1 MNSVYNCYS
10 KSQITKGILDQIQI
24 GDLIKINDWKQPLRV
39 KGVSENFFVMAQDLH
54 DIEKPLEYSVFS
66 KIPFKGFQC
75 NGKYRGDYFCGPD
88 FWLFGDIDFDYKF
101 DNPESLQKYFNKFET
116 GESEISMR
124 NSVAV
129 YSIQIK
135 KENNNEN

>member
-1 MNSVYNCYS
+1 MELVYKRYS
-10 KSQITKGILDQIQI
+10 KSQITKEILDQIQI
-24 GDLIKINDWKQPLRV
+24 GDLVKINDWGTPLRV
-39 KGVSENFFVMAQDLH
+39 KGVSENYFVMAQDLH

-66 KIPFKGFQC
+66 KIPFQGIGYGRD
-75 NGKYRGDYFCGPD
+75 GKIQGDYFCGPD

-101 DNPESLQKYFNKFET
+101 DNPESIQKYLNKFET
-116 GESEISMR
+116 GEAEISMR

-135 KENNNEN
+135 K

>member
-1 MNSVYNCYS
+1 M
-10 KSQITKGILDQIQI
+10 KSTYKSYTKSEITKEILDQIQI
-24 GDLIKINDWKQPLRV
+24 GDFIKINNWRQPLRV
-39 KGVSENFFVMAQDLH
+39 KGVSKNYFVMVQDLH

-66 KIPFKGFQC
+66 KIPFQGVDYGC
-75 NGKYRGDYFCGPD
+75 NGKIQGDYFCGPD

-101 DNPESLQKYFNKFET
+101 NNPESIQKYLNKFET
-116 GESEISMR
+116 GESEISLR

-135 KENNNEN
+135 NFS

>member
-1 MNSVYNCYS
+1 MNSVYKRYS
-10 KSQITKGILDQIQI
+10 KSQITKEILDQIQI
-24 GDLIKINDWKQPLRV
+24 RDLVKINDWGEPLRV
-39 KGVSENFFVMAQDLH
+39 KGVSDNYFVMAQDLH

-66 KIPFKGFQC
+66 KIPFKGLC
-75 NGKYRGDYFCGPD
+75 YNGITEGDYFCGPD

-101 DNPESLQKYFNKFET
+101 DNQESIQKYLNKFET
-116 GESEISMR
+116 GETEISMR

-135 KENNNEN
+135 K

>member
-1 MNSVYNCYS
+1 MELVYKRYS
-10 KSQITKGILDQIQI
+10 KSQITKEILDQIQI
-24 GDLIKINDWKQPLRV
+24 GDLIKINDWDKPLRV
-39 KGVSENFFVMAQDLH
+39 KGVSDNYFVMAQDLH

-66 KIPFKGFQC
+66 KIPFQGIGYGRDRKIQ
-75 NGKYRGDYFCGPD
+75 GDYFCGPD

-101 DNPESLQKYFNKFET
+101 DNPESIQKYLNKFET
-116 GESEISMR
+116 GEAEISMR

-135 KENNNEN
+135 K

>member
-1 MNSVYNCYS
+1 MESTYKHYS
-10 KSQITKGILDQIQI
+10 KSQITKEILDQIQV
-24 GDLIKINDWKQPLRV
+24 GSLIKVNDWKQPLRV
-39 KGVSENFFVMAQDLH
+39 KGVSENYFVMAQDLH

-66 KIPFKGFQC
+66 KTPFQGIGYGYD
-75 NGKYRGDYFCGPD
+75 GKIQGDYFCGPD

-101 DNPESLQKYFNKFET
+101 DNLESIQKYLNKFET

-135 KENNNEN
+135 K